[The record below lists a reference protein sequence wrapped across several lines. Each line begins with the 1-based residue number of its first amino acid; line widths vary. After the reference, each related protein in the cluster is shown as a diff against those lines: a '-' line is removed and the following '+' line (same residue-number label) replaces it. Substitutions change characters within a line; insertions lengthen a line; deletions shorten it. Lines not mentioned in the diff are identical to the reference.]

1 MAILY
6 TSKTKEELVNEMTE
20 RISIRKNLLVFYNE
34 IYLPTLKEFDGKV
47 YNIRFI
53 KALRA
58 KAEKAEN
65 NKRTYISEKKYD
77 DMIEIHQRRTDFNY
91 TDYECLCVKCVTNN
105 EGRIDY
111 NATLEDK
118 CHNDWLKNFNDY
130 IEEYQSTIDNYDA
143 YMEQANQLVNT
154 INEYNKLPYP
164 FRQNIDRNSLFI
176 Y

>member
-1 MAILY
+1 MAIIR

-58 KAEKAEN
+58 KVEN
-65 NKRTYISEKKYD
+65 NKRIYISERKYD
-77 DMIEIHQRRTDFNY
+77 GAIEIQQRRDDFNY
-91 TDYECLCVKCVTNN
+91 TDCENLWVKCLTNN

-118 CHNDWLKNFNDY
+118 LHNIWFKNFNDY
-130 IEEYQSTIDNYDA
+130 IEEYQNTIDNYDA
-143 YMEQANQLVNT
+143 YLEQANQLAKA
-154 INEYNKLPYP
+154 INDYNDLPCP
-164 FRQNIDRNSLFI
+164 FRQNVEKYTLNI

>member
-1 MAILY
+1 MAIIR
-6 TSKTKEELVNEMTE
+6 TIKTKDEFVKEIQE
-20 RISIRKNLLVFYNE
+20 RISISKNLLDVYNN

-58 KAEKAEN
+58 KVEN
-65 NKRTYISEKKYD
+65 NKSIYISERKYG
-77 DMIEIHQRRTDFNY
+77 DMIEIRQRMSDFNY
-91 TDYECLCVKCVTNN
+91 TDYENLCVKCLTNE

-118 CHNDWLKNFNDY
+118 YHNIWLKNFKDY
-130 IEEYQSTIDNYDA
+130 TEEYQNVIDNYNA
-143 YMEQANQLVNT
+143 YMEQAHQLADA
-154 INEYNKLPYP
+154 INDYNNLPSP
-164 FRQNIDRNSLFI
+164 FRQNIEKFTLNI

>member
-1 MAILY
+1 MAIIR
-6 TSKTKEELVNEMTE
+6 TFKTKDEFVKEIQE
-20 RISIRKNLLVFYNE
+20 RISISKNLLDVYNN

-58 KAEKAEN
+58 KVEN
-65 NKRTYISEKKYD
+65 NKRIYISERKYD
-77 DMIEIHQRRTDFNY
+77 DMIEIRQRMSDFNY
-91 TDYECLCVKCVTNN
+91 TDYENLCVKCLTNE

-118 CHNDWLKNFNDY
+118 YHNIWLKNFKDY
-130 IEEYQSTIDNYDA
+130 TEEYQNVIDNYDA
-143 YMEQANQLVNT
+143 YMEQVNQLAKT
-154 INEYNKLPYP
+154 INEYNNLPSP
-164 FRQNIDRNSLFI
+164 FRQNIEKFTLNI

>member
-1 MAILY
+1 MAIIR
-6 TSKTKEELVNEMTE
+6 TIKTKDEFVKEIQE
-20 RISIRKNLLVFYNE
+20 RISISKNLLDVYNN

-58 KAEKAEN
+58 KVEN
-65 NKRTYISEKKYD
+65 NKSIYISERKYD
-77 DMIEIHQRRTDFNY
+77 DMIEIRQRMSDFNY
-91 TDYECLCVKCVTNN
+91 TDYENLCVKCLTNE

-118 CHNDWLKNFNDY
+118 YHNIWLKNFKDY
-130 IEEYQSTIDNYDA
+130 FEEYQNVIDNYDA
-143 YMEQANQLVNT
+143 YMEQVNQLAKT
-154 INEYNKLPYP
+154 INDYNNLPSP
-164 FRQNIDRNSLFI
+164 FRQNIEKFTLNI

>member
-1 MAILY
+1 MATIR
-6 TSKTKEELVNEMTE
+6 TIKTKEEFVKEIQE
-20 RISIRKNLLVFYNE
+20 RISISKNLLDVYNN

-58 KAEKAEN
+58 KVEN
-65 NKRTYISEKKYD
+65 NKRIYISEKEYD
-77 DMIEIHQRRTDFNY
+77 DMIEIRQRISDFNY
-91 TDYECLCVKCVTNN
+91 TDYENLCVKCLTNE

-118 CHNDWLKNFNDY
+118 YHNIWLKNFKDY
-130 IEEYQSTIDNYDA
+130 FEEYQNAIDNYDA
-143 YMEQANQLVNT
+143 YMERAHQLADA
-154 INEYNKLPYP
+154 INEYNNLPSP
-164 FRQNIDRNSLFI
+164 FRQNIEKFTLNI

>member
-1 MAILY
+1 MAIIR
-6 TSKTKEELVNEMTE
+6 TIKTKEEFINEMNE
-20 RISIRKNLLVFYNE
+20 RISIRKNLLDVYNN

-58 KAEKAEN
+58 KVEN
-65 NKRTYISEKKYD
+65 NKRIYISEKKYD
-77 DMIEIHQRRTDFNY
+77 DMIEIQQRRTDFNY
-91 TDYECLCVKCVTNN
+91 TDCERLCVKCLTNK

-118 CHNDWLKNFNDY
+118 YQNFKDY
-130 IEEYQSTIDNYDA
+130 IEDYQNTIDNYDA
-143 YMEQANQLVNT
+143 YMEQANELASA
-154 INEYNKLPYP
+154 INAYNDLPHP
-164 FRQNIDRNSLFI
+164 FRQNVEKYTLNI

>member
-1 MAILY
+1 MAIIR
-6 TSKTKEELVNEMTE
+6 TIKTKDEFVKEIQE
-20 RISIRKNLLVFYNE
+20 RISISKNLLDVYNN

-58 KAEKAEN
+58 KVEN
-65 NKRTYISEKKYD
+65 NKRIYISERKYD
-77 DMIEIHQRRTDFNY
+77 DMIEIRQRMSDFNY
-91 TDYECLCVKCVTNN
+91 TDYENLCVKCLTNE

-118 CHNDWLKNFNDY
+118 YHNIWLKNFKDY
-130 IEEYQSTIDNYDA
+130 TEEYQNVIDNYDA
-143 YMEQANQLVNT
+143 YMEQVNQLAKT
-154 INEYNKLPYP
+154 INEYNNLPSP
-164 FRQNIDRNSLFI
+164 FRQNIEKFTLNI

>member
-1 MAILY
+1 MAMIS
-6 TSKTKEELVNEMTE
+6 TIKTKEEFINEMNE
-20 RISIRKNLLVFYNE
+20 RISICKNLLDVYNN

-58 KAEKAEN
+58 KVEN
-65 NKRTYISEKKYD
+65 NKHIYISERKPNGE
-77 DMIEIHQRRTDFNY
+77 IEIQQRRDDFNY
-91 TDYECLCVKCVTNN
+91 TDCENLWVKCITNN

-118 CHNDWLKNFNDY
+118 YHNIWLENFKDY
-130 IEEYQSTIDNYDA
+130 IEDYQNAIDNYDA
-143 YMEQANQLVNT
+143 YMEQANNLANA
-154 INEYNKLPYP
+154 INAYNDLPQP
-164 FRQNIDRNSLFI
+164 FRQNVEKYTLNI